1 MYFMYVYRKKEVGGG
16 SILDLGVYTSHLVD
30 TIFGPGKPDSI
41 VSSGT
46 LNCHGTDENVSAILK
61 YPEEKI
67 AVFSTH
73 TKVKMDCSAY
83 IYGTNGTIKV
93 LLLYILSYSLLIRV
107 IFLYIGK

>member
-1 MYFMYVYRKKEVGGG
+1 M
-16 SILDLGVYTSHLVD
+16 
-30 TIFGPGKPDSI
+30 
-41 VSSGT
+41 
-46 LNCHGTDENVSAILK
+46 NCHGTDENVSAILK

-93 LLLYILSYSLLIRV
+93 LLYILSYSLLIRV
-107 IFLYIGK
+107 IFLYINNKLPYYKLLSLYAYVASCTHNINIYNIF